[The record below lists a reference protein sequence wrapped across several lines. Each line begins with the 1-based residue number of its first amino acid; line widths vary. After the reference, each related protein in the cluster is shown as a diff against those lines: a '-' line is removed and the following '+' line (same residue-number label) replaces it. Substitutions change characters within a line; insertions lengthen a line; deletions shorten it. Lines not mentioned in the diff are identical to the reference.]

1 MPPKTN
7 LKPETNLTP
16 SSVRV
21 NRFLASAGLGS
32 RRSCEED
39 ILEGR
44 VSINGSVCR
53 NLATRVMPEDDVR
66 VKGRQVHQS
75 SHRYILLHKPSGYV
89 STRSDRFAARTIF
102 DLLPSDAS
110 HLFHVGRL
118 DKDSEGLLLLTNDGL
133 FAQNLLHPSR
143 GIDKEYEVTL
153 DQPFTPKVAAALKKG
168 IWMEG
173 SVARIES
180 VKQLSPY
187 RIKLVLHQGLKRQ
200 IRVMLGT
207 LGFKVKRLVRIRLG
221 PLKIHGLALG
231 RYRDLK
237 KEELEALRQVTSTSA
252 PKKLHPKKAI
262 SRIQRTGKSPDRMP
276 KAAPKGRSER
286 TPASPRKK
294 EKLATKERKKTTGRG
309 SASAHTAGR
318 LAKERARGHK
328 RVTTKKRF

>member
-7 LKPETNLTP
+7 LKPKTASASNG
-16 SSVRV
+16 VRI
-21 NRFLASAGLGS
+21 NRFLASAGIGS

-66 VKGRQVHQS
+66 VRGRQVHQA
-75 SHRYILLHKPSGYV
+75 SHRYLLLHKPSGYV
-89 STRSDRFAARTIF
+89 STRSDRYAARTIF

-207 LGFKVKRLVRIRLG
+207 LGFKVKRLVRVRLG
-221 PLKIHGLALG
+221 PIKLHGLALG

-237 KEELEALRQVTSTSA
+237 KEEMDALLQATSTPT
-252 PKKLHPKKAI
+252 PKK
-262 SRIQRTGKSPDRMP
+262 
-276 KAAPKGRSER
+276 
-286 TPASPRKK
+286 PR
-294 EKLATKERKKTTGRG
+294 LKKTF
-309 SASAHTAGR
+309 
-318 LAKERARGHK
+318 
-328 RVTTKKRF
+328 TKNLVRRPSKTLR